1 MITDDKKQSCSIF
14 RIVPYLH
21 ERRIYLNKQNINT
34 EYFYTSIDT
43 PVESVTA
50 YNKAITMPISQ
61 RGEIDITV
69 CNERKKKPKT
79 ISDLREHRR

>member
-1 MITDDKKQSCSIF
+1 
-14 RIVPYLH
+14 VPYLH

-50 YNKAITMPISQ
+50 YN
-61 RGEIDITV
+61 
-69 CNERKKKPKT
+69 
-79 ISDLREHRR
+79 